1 MSKLVEEIDNRG
13 WAETREDASGKSVSM
28 RVLPWGDYVALTS
41 AVDALMGVGR
51 SANTIM
57 VTAPQYD
64 ADGVPDWLDALLGN
78 LSLHIMALTPELK
91 EAMK

>member
-41 AVDALMGVGR
+41 AVDALMEVGR
-51 SANTIM
+51 AAKREFQNNT
-57 VTAPQYD
+57 
-64 ADGVPDWLDALLGN
+64 GLLGLRDAYN
-78 LSLHIMALTPELK
+78 ALPPELK
-91 EAMK
+91 EALK